1 MRILTLAAAAL
12 LAAGCAA
19 PDAMTSAE
27 SAARESP
34 SEREYPTGSNLPRK
48 KNQKANANIPMGEG
62 VRVHS
67 RDDLERVQNTGTGH
81 QRGMT
86 P

>member
-1 MRILTLAAAAL
+1 MKRLVFAACFVVL
-12 LAAGCAA
+12 AGCAA
-19 PDAMTSAE
+19 PDAVTSVE
-27 SAARESP
+27 SGAKDSP

-48 KNQKANANIPMGEG
+48 KNQKADANIPMGEG

-67 RDDLERVQNTGTGH
+67 RDDLERVQNRGSGF

>member
-1 MRILTLAAAAL
+1 MKHLVVAACVVAL
-12 LAAGCAA
+12 AGCAA

-27 SAARESP
+27 AGARDSP

-67 RDDLERVQNTGTGH
+67 RDDLERVQNTGSGY